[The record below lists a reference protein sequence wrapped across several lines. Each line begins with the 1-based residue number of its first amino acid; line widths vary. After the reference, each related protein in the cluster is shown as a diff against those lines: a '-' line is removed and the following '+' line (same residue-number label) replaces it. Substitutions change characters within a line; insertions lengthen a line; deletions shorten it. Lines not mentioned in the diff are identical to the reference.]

1 MKNNGNQRTSG
12 FRLFFVYVLKIPPA
26 TIFIVKPMVL
36 FGFSLFALPVRF
48 AEGGPAV
55 LSRPPNIT
63 KQVSISDRRR
73 ECVRLQEKA
82 GVLRHGDL
90 RFLLVV
96 EPMSVTSIPQSA
108 AVCRT
113 SARPFVTIRGRDGG
127 DTCGHSSPASGPE
140 ARWVLAAC
148 VRWMCVGWV
157 RCA

>member
-1 MKNNGNQRTSG
+1 MKTMEINESLVLRC
-12 FRLFFVYVLKIPPA
+12 FFYVLKIPPA
-26 TIFIVKPMVL
+26 TIFIVKPLVL
-36 FGFSLFALPVRF
+36 LGLSLFVLPVCF

-55 LSRPPNIT
+55 SPRPPNIT
-63 KQVSISDRRR
+63 KQVAISDRRR
-73 ECVRLQEKA
+73 ECLRLQEKA

-96 EPMSVTSIPQSA
+96 EPMSVASIPPSA

-127 DTCGHSSPASGPE
+127 DTCGHSSPVSSPE
-140 ARWVLAAC
+140 ARWLLAAC
-148 VRWMCVGWV
+148 VRWMCVEWV